1 MTELLT
7 QPAPTFQYDAACRLL
22 NSANRDYW
30 TAVIADELI
39 NSREP
44 LNERVETI
52 LERLGDDGWL
62 ALCEFPSE

>member
-7 QPAPTFQYDAACRLL
+7 QPAPTFQHDAANRALS
-22 NSANRDYW
+22 SAARNYW
-30 TAVIADELI
+30 TATIVDELL

-44 LNERVETI
+44 LNERVDTI

-62 ALCEFPSE
+62 TLCQYPSE